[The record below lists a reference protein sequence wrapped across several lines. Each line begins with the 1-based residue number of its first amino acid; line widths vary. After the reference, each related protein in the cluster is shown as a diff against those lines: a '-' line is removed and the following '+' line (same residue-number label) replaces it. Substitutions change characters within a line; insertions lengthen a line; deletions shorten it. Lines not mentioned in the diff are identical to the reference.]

1 MGYLGG
7 KLRFSGKHEWHIKYC
22 MEKNKGR
29 GILGRGKGTEECEL
43 DLVGVRWE
51 MYVVGCNFRSSLFYK
66 KC

>member
-1 MGYLGG
+1 MAYKVLYG
-7 KLRFSGKHEWHIKYC
+7 KNIKV
-22 MEKNKGR
+22 G